1 MKFLPD
7 KFNIEFSA
15 WKMYMLTF
23 CDYDSYLCHIKDR
36 IEDILEK
43 KTYVV
48 LIQFKDQKLF
58 DKDSKIKETNMFNW
72 VVKNVN
78 GQNVFKQKISTD
90 LL

>member
-1 MKFLPD
+1 
-7 KFNIEFSA
+7 
-15 WKMYMLTF
+15 MLTF

-58 DKDSKIKETNMFNW
+58 DKYSKIKETNMFN
-72 VVKNVN
+72 
-78 GQNVFKQKISTD
+78 
-90 LL
+90 